1 MNVRLTPRALADA
14 KRMKTWWRRHR
25 PKAPDLFERELDAA
39 LERIVSA
46 PNLGSVYEQGDRGD
60 VEVRRLLLPK
70 TRNHVYYAV
79 KGDELVVLTVWG
91 APKGR
96 GPKL

>member
-1 MNVRLTPRALADA
+1 MRLRLTPRALADA

-25 PKAPDLFERELDAA
+25 QAEGLFEEELDAA
-39 LERIVSA
+39 LESIVATPS
-46 PNLGSVYEQGDRGD
+46 LGTVYEQEDLD
-60 VEVRRLLLPK
+60 VDVHRVLMPK

-79 KGDELVVLTVWG
+79 TATEVVVLTVWG
-91 APKGR
+91 APKDR